1 MWLYGVLKISMSPQN
16 IVFDS
21 PAPFQ
26 RTPLEKFHKKDFCEG
41 AANLTSAEKSLG
53 LHV

>member
-1 MWLYGVLKISMSPQN
+1 MWLYGVVKISISPQN

-26 RTPLEKFHKKDFCEG
+26 RTHSEKFLKKDFCEG
-41 AANLTSAEKSLG
+41 ATNLTSAEKSLG
-53 LHV
+53 RHV